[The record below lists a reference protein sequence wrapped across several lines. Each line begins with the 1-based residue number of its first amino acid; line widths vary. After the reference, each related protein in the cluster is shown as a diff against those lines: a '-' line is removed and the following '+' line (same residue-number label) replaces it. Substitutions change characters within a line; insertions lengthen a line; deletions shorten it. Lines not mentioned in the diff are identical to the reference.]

1 MPKEYKPLFG
11 SADIRSIEQ
20 ELLDMNRLMKMIT
33 LLTTSHT
40 V

>member
-20 ELLDMNRLMKMIT
+20 ELLDIVKLKLQQKHYIT
-33 LLTTSHT
+33 
-40 V
+40 